1 MKIAFLASAKPP
13 AQQAL
18 SELVQRYGQSD
29 LSQADYVVAIGGDG
43 TALRALHAVLLTT
56 RKPVFAMRA
65 AGSLGLLANRFELAG
80 LPQRLQMARTVTLH
94 PLKADAEHAGGA
106 STTVLAINEIVLMR
120 QRLQAAKL
128 RVAAT
133 GGACLAH
140 LVGDGLLVATPIGS
154 TGYNRSAGGP
164 VLPQESSLLA
174 LTGLAVHR
182 RSDWSNTI
190 VSNSATIEVEVLEP
204 AHRPVRL
211 ETSLQEV
218 TDVSRVR
225 ISCDRD
231 TDLQLLFDG
240 SPSLRAPGEAA
251 TAALAAPL
259 LPATH

>member
-1 MKIAFLASAKPP
+1 MGRATF
-13 AQQAL
+13 
-18 SELVQRYGQSD
+18 
-29 LSQADYVVAIGGDG
+29 SQADYVVAIGGDG
-43 TALRALHAVLLTT
+43 TALRALHAVLLTA

-128 RVAAT
+128 RVAAA
-133 GGACLAH
+133 GGACLAP

-164 VLPQESSLLA
+164 VLPRESSLLA

-182 RSDWSNTI
+182 RSDWSNMI
-190 VSNSATIEVEVLEP
+190 VSNNATIEVEVLEP

-211 ETSLQEV
+211 ETNLQEV
-218 TDVSRVR
+218 ADVCRVR

-231 TDLQLLFDG
+231 TGLQLLFDG
-240 SPSLRAPGEAA
+240 DPSLRAPA
-251 TAALAAPL
+251 TAALAVPL
-259 LPATH
+259 RPAIH